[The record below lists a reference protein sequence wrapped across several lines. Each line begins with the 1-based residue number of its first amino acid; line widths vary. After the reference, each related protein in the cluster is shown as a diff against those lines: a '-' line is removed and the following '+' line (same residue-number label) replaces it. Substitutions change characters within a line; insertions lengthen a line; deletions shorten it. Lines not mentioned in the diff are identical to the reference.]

1 MQIECKVCHTFRE
14 IKYPKRFHK
23 EGQSTCTE
31 CAIEARKGDF
41 WRVCEE
47 CGDRKKVM
55 TKNLTKAKLCKKCS
69 AKKLGKAMAENNR
82 IYPKGTWKPKTYT
95 VVCPTCHETRE
106 ITRNPK
112 FNKTNN
118 CITCAKT
125 LSGLA
130 RRGKVRKKPEF
141 KIKKVAEPKLCKKKK
156 VVAKKIKKI
165 NHTQRK
171 VSKEAI
177 EKQIKINREHKKAV
191 QEQKSIPKPK
201 LTEEEMIQQFL
212 KHHKPSVLAD
222 TSPIEHITP
231 SSGLCL

>member
-1 MQIECKVCHTFRE
+1 MLIECKVCHTFRE

-106 ITRNPK
+106 LTRNPK
-112 FNKTNN
+112 HNKTNN
-118 CITCAKT
+118 CIKCAKT

-130 RRGKVRKKPEF
+130 D
-141 KIKKVAEPKLCKKKK
+141 
-156 VVAKKIKKI
+156 
-165 NHTQRK
+165 N
-171 VSKEAI
+171 
-177 EKQIKINREHKKAV
+177 
-191 QEQKSIPKPK
+191 
-201 LTEEEMIQQFL
+201 
-212 KHHKPSVLAD
+212 
-222 TSPIEHITP
+222 SPIGHITP
-231 SSGLCL
+231 SIGMY